1 MVKGGGSTL
10 SFGSKCYAMVG
21 HEELIYEE
29 HPKVRVVLYCTSY
42 ALGQCAT
49 LNYIQLSGILWLL
62 FAFGSILTYLLSP
75 SLCLHLHSLP
85 TLPLSHSIPP
95 LYVTLL
101 LNGIIMF
108 AAQASNSPYAS
119 EISR

>member
-1 MVKGGGSTL
+1 VEALCPLEVNVT
-10 SFGSKCYAMVG
+10 MVG

-29 HPKVRVVLYCTSY
+29 PPKVRVVLYCTSY

-49 LNYIQLSGILWLL
+49 LNYNCLESCGC
-62 FAFGSILTYLLSP
+62 YLLLGP
-75 SLCLHLHSLP
+75 YSLTFSLLLLPCVSTSLSLHSLP
-85 TLPLSHSIPP
+85 TLPLSHSIPL
-95 LYVTLL
+95 LYVTHL

-108 AAQASNSPYAS
+108 AAQAGSSPYAS